1 MFFAGSKPRQHVSG
15 YAIVFFAALL
25 AGHAAYAQKSGL
37 VESPA
42 PKSETLEKSH
52 RSRFALDPPVIALGL
67 VQAGAEMFDGIN
79 TRRYVTNPLCR
90 GCNEG
95 DPVSRFFLGPQP
107 KWPLML
113 TYGTAEDVAAAYL
126 HQYMRRSSHR
136 ALRWL
141 SPAAPITLA
150 AIHVFE
156 GKRLLRSI
164 NSSCS
169 SIGPNLQPI
178 PLLGT
183 FTCVPITPPATK
195 FPSPSPVSGQPGGPS
210 PAVASSKLI

>member
-1 MFFAGSKPRQHVSG
+1 MLFAAPKPRQHVSG
-15 YAIVFFAALL
+15 QAIVFFTAVL
-25 AGHAAYAQKSGL
+25 AGHAAYAQKSEL

-42 PKSETLEKSH
+42 PKLETLEKSH

-67 VQAGAEMFDGIN
+67 VQAGAELFDGIN
-79 TRRYVTNPLCR
+79 TRRYVTNPLCSA
-90 GCNEG
+90 CNEG

-141 SPAAPITLA
+141 SPAAPITLT
-150 AIHVFE
+150 AIHVFQ
-156 GKRLLRSI
+156 GKRLLPSI

-169 SIGPNLQPI
+169 SIGPDLHPI

-183 FTCVPITPPATK
+183 FTCVPTIPPLTK
-195 FPSPSPVSGQPGGPS
+195 FPSPSPVSGQPGGSS
-210 PAVASSKLI
+210 PTVASSKLK